1 MANSLFIKATHRFTK
16 KGKHHIS
23 FCPPYFL
30 SSKTELPAAYA
41 EAAAVVGAWMGRS
54 GHTLVYGGARKGQ
67 MEVLAQAVKREGG
80 RVIGVVPQVLVER
93 NLVSHCVD
101 VPLHCADLSERKAI
115 MMRESEVFLILP
127 GGIGTLDEL
136 FTVLAVNTLYAERRR
151 VVLFNA
157 GGCWDALLSLLDGL
171 HAAGLVELP
180 ARETVDVVADVA
192 ALEALLKH

>member
-1 MANSLFIKATHRFTK
+1 MRI
-16 KGKHHIS
+16 GV
-23 FCPPYFL
+23 FL

-41 EAAAVVGAWMGRS
+41 EAAAAVGAWMGRS

-80 RVIGVVPQVLVER
+80 CVIGVVPQVLVER
-93 NLVSHCVD
+93 NLVSRCVD
-101 VPLHCADLSERKAI
+101 VVLHCADLSERKAI

-136 FTVLAVNTLYAERRR
+136 FTVLAVNTLYAEHRR

-157 GGCWDALLSLLDGL
+157 GSCWDALLRLLDGL
-171 HAAGLVELP
+171 HADGLAELP
-180 ARETVDVVADVA
+180 ACETVDVVADVA
-192 ALEALLKH
+192 ALEALLKC

>member
-1 MANSLFIKATHRFTK
+1 MR
-16 KGKHHIS
+16 IS
-23 FCPPYFL
+23 VFL
-30 SSKTELPAAYA
+30 SSKTELPAAYS
-41 EAAAVVGAWMGRS
+41 EAAAMVGTWMGRS

-67 MEVLAQAVKREGG
+67 MEVLAQAVKREGS

>member
-1 MANSLFIKATHRFTK
+1 MRI
-16 KGKHHIS
+16 GV
-23 FCPPYFL
+23 FL

-157 GGCWDALLSLLDGL
+157 GGCWDALLGLLDGL
-171 HAAGLVELP
+171 HAVGLVELS

>member
-1 MANSLFIKATHRFTK
+1 MRI
-16 KGKHHIS
+16 GV
-23 FCPPYFL
+23 FL

-41 EAAAVVGAWMGRS
+41 EAAAAVGAWMGRS

-67 MEVLAQAVKREGG
+67 MEVLAQTVKREGG

-93 NLVSHCVD
+93 NLVSRCVD
-101 VPLHCADLSERKAI
+101 VVLHCADLSERKAF

-157 GGCWDALLSLLDGL
+157 GGCWDVLLRLLDGL
-171 HAAGLVELP
+171 HADGLAELP
-180 ARETVDVVADVA
+180 ACETVDVVADVA

>member
-1 MANSLFIKATHRFTK
+1 MRI
-16 KGKHHIS
+16 GV
-23 FCPPYFL
+23 FL

-41 EAAAVVGAWMGRS
+41 EAAAVVGVWMGRS

-157 GGCWDALLSLLDGL
+157 GGCWDALLGLLDGL
-171 HAAGLVELP
+171 YAAGLVELS

>member
-1 MANSLFIKATHRFTK
+1 MRI
-16 KGKHHIS
+16 GV
-23 FCPPYFL
+23 FL
-30 SSKTELPAAYA
+30 SSKTELPTAYA
-41 EAAAVVGAWMGRS
+41 EAAAAVGAWMGRS

-67 MEVLAQAVKREGG
+67 MEVLVQAVKREGG

-93 NLVSHCVD
+93 NLVSRCVD
-101 VPLHCADLSERKAI
+101 VVLHCADLSERKAI